1 MGLPED
7 VADLIAEIERAGFL
21 CYAVGGCV
29 RDLLR
34 GVEPTDFDLCTS
46 ALPQQLLPL
55 FPENTVI
62 PSGIAH
68 GTVTVLWRQ
77 KSCEITTF
85 RSDGTYLDSRHPQ
98 SVTFVPTLGQDLARR
113 DFTVNAMAL
122 HPEKGLIDPY
132 GGKADL
138 KNGVLRCVGV
148 PQKRFAEDA
157 LRILR
162 GIRFC
167 AALSLVPQAQTRN
180 ALFSEKE
187 RLRAVSAERCA
198 AELCKTLCA
207 PAGIA
212 ILSEYLLIFRVRY
225 PQMEAPAA
233 WKGQPSLACA
243 LALCFPHGLPPHA
256 ALPLPKRLLR
266 KAEAL
271 CAIHAAVFRGEAD
284 AAQLC
289 YRFGEETVKEALAPC
304 TSPAA
309 QTTLHALFSL
319 LCPSRAQLAL
329 SARELL
335 AMGLRGAEIGQAL
348 QAAYLAV
355 NRGLVKNTP
364 SSLRDFCQKH

>member
-1 MGLPED
+1 MKLP
-7 VADLIAEIERAGFL
+7 ADMAELIAEIERAGFL

-34 GVEPTDFDLCTS
+34 GSEPTDFDLCTS

-55 FPENTVI
+55 FPENAVI

-77 KSCEITTF
+77 KPYEITTF
-85 RSDGTYLDSRHPQ
+85 RSDGAYLDSRHPQ
-98 SVTFVPTLGQDLARR
+98 RVTFVPTLEQDLARR

-122 HPEKGLIDPY
+122 HPQKGLFDPY
-132 GGKADL
+132 GGKEDL
-138 KNGVLRCVGV
+138 RNGILRCVGI

-162 GIRFC
+162 GVRFC
-167 AALSLVPQAQTRN
+167 AALSLVPQTQTRA

-212 ILSEYLLIFRVRY
+212 TLSEYLPIFRVRY
-225 PQMEAPAA
+225 PQMEPPAA
-233 WKGQPSLACA
+233 RKGQPSLACA
-243 LALCFPHGLPPHA
+243 LALCFPHGLPSYE
-256 ALPLPKRLLR
+256 ALPLPKQLLR
-266 KAEAL
+266 KAGAL
-271 CAIHAAVFRGEAD
+271 CEIHAAVFCRETD

-289 YRFGEETVKEALAPC
+289 YRFGEETVKEALVPC
-304 TSPAA
+304 ASPAA
-309 QTTLHALFSL
+309 QAMLHALLSL
-319 LCPSRAQLAL
+319 PCPSRTQLAL
-329 SARELL
+329 SAEELF
-335 AMGLRGAEIGQAL
+335 AMGLRGAEIGRAL

-355 NRGLVKNTP
+355 NRGLTENTP
-364 SSLRDFCQKH
+364 SSLRDFCRKY